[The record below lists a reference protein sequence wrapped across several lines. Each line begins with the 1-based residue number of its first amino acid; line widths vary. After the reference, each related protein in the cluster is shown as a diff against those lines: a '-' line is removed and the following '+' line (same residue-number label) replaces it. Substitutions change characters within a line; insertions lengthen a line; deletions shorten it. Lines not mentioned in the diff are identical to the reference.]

1 MVQALIKKGYKM
13 FITVTVTAQGTKRL
27 VDIVATKV
35 FGVSRSEMLNS
46 SIILS
51 DTGHA
56 ISVEETVENVK
67 EQLKQVLTK

>member
-1 MVQALIKKGYKM
+1 M